1 MFRPLRRMRP
11 EGEGVMI
18 KTTVQVG
25 GMSCGMCEN
34 HVNEAVRKAFAV
46 QKVTSSRKKGV
57 TEIVSAETPNP
68 ETLRAVISETG
79 YTVGDIQ
86 SVPYEKKAFRLFGG

>member
-1 MFRPLRRMRP
+1 MM
-11 EGEGVMI
+11 

-25 GMSCGMCEN
+25 GMSCGMCET

-57 TEIVSAETPNP
+57 TEIVSGEPLNP
-68 ETLRAVISETG
+68 DALRAVISETG
-79 YTVGDIQ
+79 YTVGDIE
-86 SVPYEKKAFRLFGG
+86 SVPYEMKGFRLFGG